1 MTSGKVLPV
10 NVDRQLHLYC
20 SSKCNAHSLPR
31 NLGSVFTCTFPSQLL
46 WTLAHSLLTV
56 CSQSAHSLLT
66 VCSQSAHSLLTVC
79 SQSAHSL
86 LAVCSQSAHSLLTVC
101 SQSCSQS
108 LAHSLLTVC
117 SQSCSQS
124 LAHSLLLTIALDSC
138 SVSVECCTFQ
148 HDFQHDL
155 FFKRTQ
161 KIAPGCHLMN
171 PPCCFS
177 IINPCAAV
185 LLLITKLD
193 AFLLTTK
200 QAHLNLPVLSVAAS
214 GAGELCLLFCEPV
227 IPLPNRPPNTYTYD
241 HLTLILWYRVI
252 CRWHCSSFFQQYYP
266 HICG

>member
-46 WTLAHSLLTV
+46 WT
-56 CSQSAHSLLT
+56 
-66 VCSQSAHSLLTVC
+66 
-79 SQSAHSL
+79 
-86 LAVCSQSAHSLLTVC
+86 
-101 SQSCSQS
+101 